1 MSSIRPVKQRT
12 GVDRA
17 GAPRQGSQMRRSI
30 QLIGHRGAR
39 GLFPEN
45 TLAGFAGALA
55 IGVDAIEL
63 DVAMT
68 SDGVVVVTHDPALN
82 PDQTRGPD
90 GAWLTTPG
98 PLIRS
103 LPATAL
109 GGYDVGRLRPGS
121 AAARR
126 FPDQAPC
133 DGARIPTLA
142 DVLNMAPGVRFFI
155 EMKTFPAAPGRTA
168 PALQM
173 AEAVLEAVEAAG
185 CADRTIIEAFDWRG
199 PRHLRRLRPGL
210 GLALLTDLRCEVQ
223 ARLWRGG
230 PRPATLARSLPHA
243 VAAEGVAAW
252 GPSHRTL
259 TRTRL
264 AEAHRL
270 GLAVIPWTVNRP
282 ADLRRLIAWGVDGLV
297 TDRPD
302 LARAVL
308 AEAGHSL
315 APPLAPPV
323 APPGPPPLAPPLTP
337 PAARPWDPPL
347 APRPVRAG

>member
-1 MSSIRPVKQRT
+1 MPRT
-12 GVDRA
+12 
-17 GAPRQGSQMRRSI
+17 I

-63 DVAMT
+63 DVAV
-68 SDGVVVVTHDPALN
+68 SADGVAVVSHDPTLN

-90 GAWLTTPG
+90 GAWLKSPG
-98 PLIRS
+98 PLIRR

-109 GGYDVGRLRPGS
+109 CGYDVGRLRPGS
-121 AAARR
+121 AMAAR
-126 FPDQAPC
+126 FPDQAPR
-133 DGARIPTLA
+133 DGACIPRLA
-142 DVLNMAPGVRFFI
+142 DALVFALAISPRTRFVI
-155 EMKTFPAAPGRTA
+155 EMKTFPAAPGRTVSA
-168 PALQM
+168 HAM
-173 AEAVLEAVEAAG
+173 AEAVLEAVDEAG
-185 CADRTIIEAFDWRG
+185 CADRVTIESFDWRG
-199 PRHLRRLRPGL
+199 PRYLRRLRSGV
-210 GLALLTDLRCEVQ
+210 GLALLTDLRRELL

-230 PRPATLARSLPHA
+230 PRAGLSVPRA

-252 GPSHRTL
+252 GPHHRTL
-259 TRTRL
+259 TRARL

-302 LARAVL
+302 LARAAL
-308 AEAGHSL
+308 AAAGHPLPMPMAQPAVSAPWSL
-315 APPLAPPV
+315 PTSSP
-323 APPGPPPLAPPLTP
+323 
-337 PAARPWDPPL
+337 
-347 APRPVRAG
+347 PRPVTAG